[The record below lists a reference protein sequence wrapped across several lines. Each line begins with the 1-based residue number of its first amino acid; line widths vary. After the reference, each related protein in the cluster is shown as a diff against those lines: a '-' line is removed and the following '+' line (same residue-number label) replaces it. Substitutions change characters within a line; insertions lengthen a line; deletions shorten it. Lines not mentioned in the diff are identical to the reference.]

1 MPASVGAN
9 ARSLVHAASG
19 GLTIAFPDVCR
30 TPAALGAPLPYP
42 NLARSADADKT
53 AKRTTADGKPVAT
66 KRSLLST
73 STGDEPGSG
82 GGVVSNRFR
91 GRAHPVSAS
100 SDVVVEGSGALRA
113 FDLLLHNDRNTPPFP
128 ILQAPILAPAPRS
141 AAECLVC
148 GADSDPTAPGKHVP
162 ACALDEIHEQ
172 RVRRG
177 STTGGACLWAHR
189 PGWEETSCCHRWQ
202 AAQAARAGI
211 SADYGP
217 LPPDAFRDRRS
228 PCWHDVHHLISPRL
242 LHAAI
247 DEVCDDD
254 SAKAE
259 FCRLAL
265 LRAGYNVNHGRNL
278 LALPLLPKDA
288 RRLALPRRL
297 VLDAATVGI
306 PPAIAGAWEGKN
318 AYDLIIAFLLKP
330 IMVALAACYRPE
342 ACAEPGPA
350 PGAVAK
356 LALETLSDT
365 IRTII
370 CLPNKALGLVR

>member
-1 MPASVGAN
+1 MPATVAAN
-9 ARSLVHAASG
+9 ARTLVHAASN
-19 GLTIAFPDVCR
+19 GLTIAFPDVCK

-42 NLARSADADKT
+42 NIARSADLAKP
-53 AKRTTADGKPVAT
+53 AKRTTADGKPVAL
-66 KRSLLST
+66 KSSHLKT
-73 STGDEPGSG
+73 SFGDEPGSG
-82 GGVVSNRFR
+82 GGIISQKFK
-91 GRAHPVSAS
+91 GKAHPITAS
-100 SDVVVEGSGALRA
+100 GDVQVEGKGVVRA
-113 FDLLLHNDRNTPPFP
+113 FDLWLHNDRNTPPFP
-128 ILQAPILAPAPRS
+128 ILQAPLVALRKTAKPV
-141 AAECLVC
+141 CLVC
-148 GADSDPTAPGKHVP
+148 GKATDPAAPGKHVP
-162 ACALDEIHEQ
+162 AGALDDLHDQ
-172 RVRRG
+172 QVRRG
-177 STTGGACLWAHR
+177 DTEGGACLWAHR
-189 PGWEETSCCHRWQ
+189 AGWEETSCCHRWQ

-330 IMVALAACYRPE
+330 IMVALAACYRLE